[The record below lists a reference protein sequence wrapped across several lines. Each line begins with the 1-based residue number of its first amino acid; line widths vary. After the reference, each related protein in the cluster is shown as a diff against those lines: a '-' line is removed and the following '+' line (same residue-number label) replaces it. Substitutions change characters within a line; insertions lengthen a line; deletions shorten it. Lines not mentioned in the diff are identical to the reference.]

1 MRHLLLSYH
10 TCPTEQPGQDLAGGM
25 NVLLLGFL
33 QATSWPTE
41 VVTRSFGGHQQVAL
55 TPWVTLHRLPCGA
68 ERPWSREKALECLP
82 AFDEAFS
89 RWLQGRTFEVASAH
103 YWMSATLLRHLSCPA
118 GVVFHTL
125 QAQKGPAN
133 GPLEEQRERVE
144 AELARRYRC
153 GFLHW
158 HDMRNAG
165 RHHPEIK
172 GGVIRPGCSMPL
184 RDEVRASAVPTVF
197 GWAARRDGIK
207 NFEEALTRLADLQE
221 QFPQASLR
229 VAGMEGEEG
238 GGVSY
243 LGPLLPD
250 RMAEFY
256 DSVDQLWNLSH
267 YETFGL
273 GVLEALTR
281 GASVGLS
288 EGSDWARRLRRLGVP
303 TEPGQA
309 WSQEQREKALRLAA
323 AYRWEKAMPGWER
336 WLRSLS
342 RDKVKGGI

>member
-33 QATSWPTE
+33 QATRWPTE
-41 VVTRSFGGHQQVAL
+41 VVTRSFGPYQRVEL

-68 ERPWSREKALECLP
+68 ERPWSREKALDCLP
-82 AFDEAFS
+82 AFEEAFV
-89 RWLQGRTFEVASAH
+89 RWSEGRTFEVASAH

-133 GPLEEQRERVE
+133 GPLERHREQVE
-144 AELARRYRC
+144 AELIRRYRC

-158 HDMRNAG
+158 HDLHNARG
-165 RHHPEIK
+165 HYPELR
-172 GGVIRPGCSMPL
+172 GGVIRPGCQVPL
-184 RDEVRASAVPTVF
+184 REAVRTSEVPTRF

-207 NFEEALTRLADLQE
+207 NFEEALAQLAGLQE
-221 QFPQASLR
+221 EFPQATLR
-229 VAGMEGEEG
+229 VAGMEGEGG

-243 LGPLLPD
+243 LGPLPPE
-250 RMAEFY
+250 RMAEFF

-288 EGSDWARRLRRLGVP
+288 PGSDWARRLRRLGVGS
-303 TEPGQA
+303 TPGQG
-309 WSQEQREKALRLAA
+309 WRQEQREKALRLAA

-342 RDKVKGGI
+342 RGRS